1 MKKILI
7 LSTAAV
13 VTLATSMAAQ
23 AADLPQRTYAPP
35 PVMVAAIY
43 DWTGFYI
50 GANGGY
56 ATSRNCWVS
65 CR

>member
-1 MKKILI
+1 MKKFILVAMAT
-7 LSTAAV
+7 TALL
-13 VTLATSMAAQ
+13 TTSVLAQ
-23 AADLPQRTYAPP
+23 AADLPQKAYAPP

-56 ATSRNCWVS
+56 GTSRNC
-65 CR
+65 